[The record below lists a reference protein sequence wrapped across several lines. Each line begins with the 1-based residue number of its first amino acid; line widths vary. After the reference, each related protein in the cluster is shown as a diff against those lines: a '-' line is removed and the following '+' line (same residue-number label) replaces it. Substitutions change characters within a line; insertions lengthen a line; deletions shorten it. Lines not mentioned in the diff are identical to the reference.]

1 MARAEVT
8 WTSSDSTVATVEDG
22 VVTGVK
28 AGNATITA
36 TSVQDPT
43 KSATANVEVKIG
55 PAIIFNS
62 IFGEGGENE
71 WTVKSGKFESYFG
84 HAYGGKD
91 ALTLESI
98 KLPNHPVNTEYK
110 VTIIATSVASPGTQV
125 TVYGVN
131 AVGANIAGVAKSANM
146 RYGNYSG
153 NLKNATT
160 DAYSHPTVI
169 ELPLSA
175 VEKLDKLKIVFGSS
189 PSFLLF
195 EINVEAVIAP
205 DTSYEDAK
213 VFADWMM
220 DAERDEEEC
229 GEKFIEAAL
238 MWEELSYDAQKAFQ
252 EHADFNDAHARFLNW
267 VIANGFNSLAE
278 LDAWLVG
285 SPTVTPTKAPLTT
298 AVIISLFSITTL
310 VGYYFISKKKQYS

>member
-1 MARAEVT
+1 
-8 WTSSDSTVATVEDG
+8 
-22 VVTGVK
+22 
-28 AGNATITA
+28 
-36 TSVQDPT
+36 
-43 KSATANVEVKIG
+43 
-55 PAIIFNS
+55 
-62 IFGEGGENE
+62 
-71 WTVKSGKFESYFG
+71 
-84 HAYGGKD
+84 
-91 ALTLESI
+91 
-98 KLPNHPVNTEYK
+98 
-110 VTIIATSVASPGTQV
+110 
-125 TVYGVN
+125 
-131 AVGANIAGVAKSANM
+131 
-146 RYGNYSG
+146 
-153 NLKNATT
+153 
-160 DAYSHPTVI
+160 
-169 ELPLSA
+169 
-175 VEKLDKLKIVFGSS
+175 
-189 PSFLLF
+189 
-195 EINVEAVIAP
+195 
-205 DTSYEDAK
+205 AK